1 MNYVIYSIYNIY
13 IYQAAS
19 ILNAAL
25 CIKSKKAEGIS
36 SFILSFLT
44 YKTVSNFKANL

>member
-1 MNYVIYSIYNIY
+1 MY
-13 IYQAAS
+13 IYKAAN

-25 CIKSKKAEGIS
+25 CIKSIKGEGIS

-44 YKTVSNFKANL
+44 FKTLSNFKANL